1 MKNSFQIR
9 LNRYF
14 FTKVLVAANP
24 AYNPEG
30 NRFGSHV
37 KEHVSISKAQEN
49 PSIFFGE
56 LKVSV
61 PLDEGENP
69 PYEID
74 VGVFGVVEVVGEGE
88 EDAISKKA
96 QIVLTQTLSG
106 ATREMVQIITSRG
119 PWPGFVLPIFP
130 PADPQPKKPPT
141 APRKKPGMAPRKSSR
156 S

>member
-14 FTKVLVAANP
+14 FTKVLIAANP
-24 AYNPEG
+24 AYDPAG

-37 KEHVSISKAQEN
+37 TNQISISRPEEN
-49 PSIFFGE
+49 PSSYFGE
-56 LKVSV
+56 VRVSV
-61 PLDEGENP
+61 LLDEGENP

-74 VGVFGVVEVVGEGE
+74 VGVFGVVDVIGEGE
-88 EDAISKKA
+88 EETISKAA
-96 QIVLTQTLSG
+96 QIILTQTLYG

-119 PWPGFVLPIFP
+119 PWPGFVVPILP
-130 PADPQPKKPPT
+130 PADPEPKKPPT
-141 APRKKPGMAPRKSSR
+141 VASKKPGMAPRKPSR